1 MRTIFCP
8 IYFSCIEVTECGMS
22 RTDELSVYFIHNVQ
36 VRLKE
41 VNMTVSKD
49 SLEFAIKLEQE
60 GHDYYVDH
68 ADETDNPFV
77 QSVLEKLAERELE
90 HIEAINNI
98 AEGKSVDE
106 VTFVD
111 LNIEQETRDI
121 FEEFSESEK
130 EGWKEEKADVYDH
143 AIELET
149 KLAKLY
155 KELAEETE
163 DEEEKEFFQ
172 ALTKE
177 EDKHYQT
184 LSNVFYYL
192 TDHERWMA
200 ESEGEVWGW
209 MNT

>member
-1 MRTIFCP
+1 
-8 IYFSCIEVTECGMS
+8 
-22 RTDELSVYFIHNVQ
+22 
-36 VRLKE
+36 
-41 VNMTVSKD
+41 MTVSED
-49 SLEFAIKLEQE
+49 SLEFAINLEQE
-60 GHDYYVDH
+60 GHDYYVDN
-68 ADETDNPFV
+68 AKETDNPFV
-77 QSVLEKLAERELE
+77 ESVLEKLAERELE
-90 HIEAINNI
+90 HIQAINNI
-98 AEGKSVDE
+98 AEGKSVDD
-106 VTFVD
+106 VSFINLD
-111 LNIEQETRDI
+111 IEEETKEI
-121 FEEFSESEK
+121 FDEFSESEK
-130 EGWKEEKADVYDH
+130 EGWKEENANVYDH

-155 KELAEETE
+155 KEMAEETE

-177 EDKHYQT
+177 EDKHYET

>member
-1 MRTIFCP
+1 
-8 IYFSCIEVTECGMS
+8 
-22 RTDELSVYFIHNVQ
+22 
-36 VRLKE
+36 
-41 VNMTVSKD
+41 MTVSKD

-177 EDKHYQT
+177 EDKHYET

>member
-1 MRTIFCP
+1 MTI
-8 IYFSCIEVTECGMS
+8 
-22 RTDELSVYFIHNVQ
+22 
-36 VRLKE
+36 
-41 VNMTVSKD
+41 SKD
-49 SLEFAIKLEQE
+49 SLEFAIELEQE
-60 GHDYYVDH
+60 GHDYYVDN
-68 ADETDNPFV
+68 AKETGNPFV
-77 QSVLEKLAERELE
+77 ESVLEKLADRELE

-98 AEGKSVDE
+98 AEGKSVDD
-106 VTFVD
+106 VSFINLD
-111 LNIEQETRDI
+111 IEKETKEI
-121 FEEFSESEK
+121 FDEFSASEK
-130 EGWKEEKADVYDH
+130 EGWKEEKSDVYDH

-177 EDKHYQT
+177 EDKHYET

-192 TDHERWMA
+192 TDHDRWMA
-200 ESEGEVWGW
+200 EQEGEVWGW

>member
-1 MRTIFCP
+1 
-8 IYFSCIEVTECGMS
+8 
-22 RTDELSVYFIHNVQ
+22 
-36 VRLKE
+36 
-41 VNMTVSKD
+41 MTVSED
-49 SLEFAIKLEQE
+49 SLEFAINLEQE
-60 GHDYYVDH
+60 GHDYYVDN
-68 ADETDNPFV
+68 AKETDNPFV
-77 QSVLEKLAERELE
+77 ESVLEKLAERELE
-90 HIEAINNI
+90 HIQAINNI
-98 AEGKSVDE
+98 AEGKSVDD
-106 VTFVD
+106 VSFINLD
-111 LNIEQETRDI
+111 IEEETKEI
-121 FEEFSESEK
+121 FDEFSESEK
-130 EGWKEEKADVYDH
+130 EGWKEEKANVYDH

-155 KELAEETE
+155 KEMAEETE

-177 EDKHYQT
+177 EDKHYET